1 MNNLSSSLND
11 ILPNLQGL
19 IGSFMPGFVGSPPQ
33 PQTQPQSQPQPQSQN
48 APQSS
53 PPTVSQQSNPNPVN
67 PQQSSSTPVSQ
78 PPISSPSSQPQP
90 QLPSQTAPVSAPVSA
105 NPMEALNNFMSN
117 SNLSSML
124 TP

>member
-1 MNNLSSSLND
+1 
-11 ILPNLQGL
+11 
-19 IGSFMPGFVGSPPQ
+19 MPGFVGSPPQ
-33 PQTQPQSQPQPQSQN
+33 PQTQPQPQPQPQN
-48 APQSS
+48 GPQSS

-67 PQQSSSTPVSQ
+67 PQQSSSIPVSQ

-90 QLPSQTAPVSAPVSA
+90 QLPSQTALASAPVSA

-124 TP
+124 TPENINLATSSNLRYMISEGHAIST